1 MAREV
6 PFPAYNAGDTIL
18 ASDLT
23 RLAQTTNNLTSQ
35 VTGVGIHTVKSSAG
49 SFQAQENPRPFIY
62 AKIVKKIEVTESP
75 LQSADSGSG
84 SGSGTN
90 NCPDSSSGESGT
102 SGSGSGCKPTS
113 VIIHKYSWRQMFEQ
127 DGTLYDPVGD
137 ERVLSPAMAGSAD
150 RLEEPQYYWPAY
162 ELNNRDVDI
171 DTIVQLYFG
180 WGPWLYFNLG
190 GFGVGGPAYIDVIT
204 NICPIYEE
212 VEPSIG
218 LTRLDTENG
227 IEGGPITAQGTI
239 RLQDTISYSGTT
251 LSGVSQGN
259 LFKTYDNSLQLWIN
273 PQGRITKVLS
283 SALALPPQI
292 KTSSASLHLDIP
304 ELASQKSFS
313 LMEIKA
319 GCWETFE
326 VRAPDFAAT
335 LEVRCLEDINHG
347 SLTLSCSC
355 FRLQSLALF
364 EIRADDA
371 GKIFHLCYR
380 PITYS
385 AHQLHIKAKY
395 DLDPQAFLDIATEN
409 QGKLRGFVSELNP
422 ELTWRLQ

>member
-1 MAREV
+1 MAARET
-6 PFPAYNAGDTIL
+6 PFPTYNAGDSIL

-35 VTGVGIHTVKSSAG
+35 ITGAGVHSIRSSAG
-49 SFQAQENPRPFIY
+49 SFHAHENPRPFIY
-62 AKIVKKIEVTESP
+62 AKIVKKTEVTESP
-75 LQSADSGSG
+75 LAGSGSG
-84 SGSGTN
+84 SGSGAN
-90 NCPDSSSGESGT
+90 NCPDNSSGASGT
-102 SGSGSGCKPTS
+102 SGSGSGCVPTS
-113 VIIHKYSWRQMFEQ
+113 IIIHKYSWRQMFEQ
-127 DGTLYDPVGD
+127 DGSLYDPVGD
-137 ERVLSPAMAGSAD
+137 DLVMSPAMAGSAD

-171 DTIVQLYFG
+171 DTVVQLYFG

-218 LTRLDTENG
+218 LTRIDTENG
-227 IEGGPITAQGTI
+227 ITGGPITAQGTI
-239 RLQDTISYSGTT
+239 RLENTISSAGTT
-251 LSGVSQGN
+251 LSGISQGTE
-259 LFKTYDNSLQLWIN
+259 FKTSDSSLRLWIN
-273 PQGRITKVLS
+273 TQGRITKALS
-283 SALALPPQI
+283 TANTLPPQA
-292 KTSSASLHLDIP
+292 KASLAPLYLDIP

-335 LEVRCLEDINHG
+335 LEIRCLEDPNHG
-347 SLTLSCSC
+347 SLSLSCSC

-364 EIRADDA
+364 EIRADEA
-371 GKIFHLCYR
+371 GKTFHLCYR

-385 AHQLHIKAKY
+385 AHQLQIKAKY
-395 DLDPQAFLDIATEN
+395 DLDPQTFLDIATEN

-422 ELTWRLQ
+422 KLTWRLQ